1 MGKRKIMSGICCNGI
16 ITGTAAAAPGHT
28 KSRMK
33 TPIAYYGGKLNMV
46 KRILPRIPEHKIY
59 VEPFFGGGAVF
70 FAKEPSKIEVI
81 NDKFDLA
88 IGFFQTAKRN
98 FPALKKRIEETLHA
112 EQCKNLAQKVL
123 TDSNLDDVS
132 SAWAF
137 WVLTNMTFAH
147 KFNGGFAFGKDSIAD
162 TTAARIDAFT
172 NDISQR
178 LRHVQIF
185 CRDALDVIRRFDSE
199 ETFFYLDPPYVNSDC
214 GHYNKG
220 KDIYYDL
227 LNLLPELR
235 GKWLLSSYP
244 TPELDR
250 LRNQPG
256 ICGENIV
263 KSLAVSAKNTGKVK
277 TETLTWNYEL
287 SM

>member
-1 MGKRKIMSGICCNGI
+1 MKTRKIVSGICCNGI
-16 ITGTAAAAPGHT
+16 VLGTAATAPGRT
-28 KSRMK
+28 KTRMK

-46 KRILPRIPEHKIY
+46 KRILSKIPKHKIY

-112 EQCKNLAQKVL
+112 EQYKKLAQRVL
-123 TDSNLDDVS
+123 TDSKLDDVS
-132 SAWAF
+132 CAWAF

-147 KFNGGFAFGKDSIAD
+147 KFNGGFAFGKNSVAD
-162 TTAARIDAFT
+162 TTATRIDAFT
-172 NDISQR
+172 DDISQR

-214 GHYNKG
+214 GHYNKD

-227 LNLLPELR
+227 LNLLPELH

-250 LRNQPG
+250 LRHLSG
-256 ICGENIV
+256 IYGENIV
-263 KSLAVSAKNTGKVK
+263 KSLAVSAKNTGKMK

-287 SM
+287 SV